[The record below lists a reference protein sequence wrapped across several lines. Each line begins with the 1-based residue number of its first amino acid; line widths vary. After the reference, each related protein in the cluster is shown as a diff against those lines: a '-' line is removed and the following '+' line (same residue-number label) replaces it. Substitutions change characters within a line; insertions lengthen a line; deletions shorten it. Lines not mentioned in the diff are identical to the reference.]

1 MEKFIV
7 SARKYRPARFEDV
20 VGQDHITETLKNA
33 IKNNKVAQAYLFTG
47 PRGVGKTTCARILAK
62 TINCEHI
69 SSDYEACGECPSCIS
84 FRESTSFNIHE
95 LDAASNNS
103 VEGIRSLTEQ
113 VRYAPQSGK
122 YKIYIIDEVHMLSQ
136 AAFNAF
142 LKTLEEPPPYA
153 VFILATTEK
162 HKILPTILSRCQ
174 IFDFNRIGI
183 SDIVEHLGQ
192 ISEKEKINAEKDALH
207 LIAQKADGALR
218 DALSIFDRLISFS
231 NDNLTY
237 DMVLKSLN
245 ILDYD
250 YFFKLTDCL
259 LAEDRTCVMLIFDE
273 ILQNGFE
280 GDVLLQGLSQH
291 FRDLLMCKDIQTV
304 HLLEISDNLKEKYKI
319 QSEYAPTGFLLSGL
333 NIIGQGLQHYA
344 FSKNK
349 RILVELALIKIC
361 HLKQQIEPGT
371 TVSSESKKNTETV
384 KKEKQ
389 EPLPQKNPSETPEP
403 VVQKQEPSLKEQ
415 EGNYKTVEK
424 KEEKGKPLDIA
435 GEIKKRRSSS
445 LIKDVHKPQ
454 VTGHTKDSGEEKQV
468 DIGPEISQE
477 QLNEAWQGMLDNFK
491 QAGDEAILSITKPLE
506 PKVSSGN
513 NLTISLN
520 NKLQWNI
527 LKKEQIKI
535 ADQLN
540 EQLKPSRVVISVIFD
555 EASKVNLA
563 DNRPFTV
570 QDKYKKMIEKNPLVK
585 DLEQQLDLDL
595 EY

>member
-20 VGQDHITETLKNA
+20 VGQGHITETLRNA

-62 TINCEHI
+62 TINCENI
-69 SSDYEACGECPSCIS
+69 SKDFEACGECPSCVS
-84 FRESTSFNIHE
+84 FQESTSFNIHE

-113 VRYAPQSGK
+113 VRYAPQSGR

-136 AAFNAF
+136 SAFNAF

-183 SDIVEHLGQ
+183 NDIVRHLEK

-218 DALSIFDRLISFS
+218 DALSIFDRLISFT
-231 NDNLTY
+231 NDSLTY

-250 YFFKLTDCL
+250 YFFKLTDSL
-259 LAEDRTCVMLIFDE
+259 LAEDRTGTMLIFDE
-273 ILQNGFE
+273 ILQKGFE
-280 GDVLLQGLSQH
+280 GDVLMQGLSQH
-291 FRDLLMCKDIQTV
+291 FRDLLMCKDAGTI
-304 HLLEISDNLKEKYKI
+304 HLLEISDNLKDRYKT
-319 QSEYAPTGFLLSGL
+319 QSEYAPTGFLLSAL
-333 NIIGQGLQHYA
+333 NIIGQGLQHFA

-349 RILVELALIKIC
+349 RILVELTLIKIC
-361 HLKQQIEPGT
+361 HLKQVLEFDTGMH
-371 TVSSESKKNTETV
+371 VKSKKNPEVKSVQEQAIKPHAKPETASVTIEKKPEPIV
-384 KKEKQ
+384 KEQGQDYINKEK
-389 EPLPQKNPSETPEP
+389 SERKDIP
-403 VVQKQEPSLKEQ
+403 VNVAK
-415 EGNYKTVEK
+415 
-424 KEEKGKPLDIA
+424 
-435 GEIKKRRSSS
+435 EIKKRRTSS
-445 LIKDVHKPQ
+445 LIKDIKKPETIGIEADANE
-454 VTGHTKDSGEEKQV
+454 VSKI

-477 QLNEAWQGMLDNFK
+477 QLISAWQSMLDNFK
-491 QAGDEAILSITKPLE
+491 QSGDEAILSITKPLE
-506 PKVSSGN
+506 PLISEGN
-513 NLTISLN
+513 KLNLTLN
-520 NKLQWNI
+520 NKLQIDI
-527 LKKEQIKI
+527 LEKEKNKI

-540 EQLKPSRVVISVIFD
+540 EQLKPSRVIISIDFD
-555 EASKVNLA
+555 EATKKTSVSDK
-563 DNRPFTV
+563 PFTV

-585 DLEQQLDLDL
+585 DLEQHLDLDL